1 MASLIAPLTVTAPV
15 LEPIEDALPRLTL
28 PAYVPTVLLEFV
40 KAPAPATPEP
50 FKTKAFVEVIV
61 MPFRSSEAPLAT
73 VTMPL
78 PSAVGLPTFIVPP
91 LIVVPPVYV
100 FVPVNSHVPLSCL
113 VSVPPLNPTTL
124 ATLPPCA
131 PPKVRVKP
139 APVIVPELESVILP
153 VPPMIEAFAPKLTK
167 PAYVAAVL
175 LELIKAP
182 APEIPVPLK
191 DRALV
196 FVTVVPLRSN
206 AAPLLTVTA
215 PLESPSALTLP
226 SCNVPALTV
235 VPPE

>member
-1 MASLIAPLTVTAPV
+1 V
-15 LEPIEDALPRLTL
+15 LDPIEDALPKLTL

-40 KAPAPATPEP
+40 KAPAPATPAP
-50 FKTKAFVEVIV
+50 FKIKAFVEVIV
-61 MPFRSSEAPLAT
+61 MPFRSNDAPLAT

-78 PSAVGLPTFIVPP
+78 PSAVGLPIFIVPA

-100 FVPVNSHVPLSCL
+100 LAPVNNHVPLSCF
-113 VSVPPLNPTTL
+113 VSVPPANPTML

-139 APVIVPELESVILP
+139 APVIVPELESVMLP
-153 VPPMIEAFAPKLTK
+153 APPVIKVFAPKLTK
-167 PAYVAAVL
+167 PAYVAAVP

-191 DRALV
+191 DRVLV
-196 FVTVVPLRSN
+196 FVTVVPFRSK

-215 PLESPSALTLP
+215 PLASPSALVLP